1 MTKVEQLKAKMYAI
15 EILEERLKLN
25 EETEESIM
33 NRNKEDDI
41 MDWEV
46 EAIEEARNRIQ
57 QLEYI
62 IEELA
67 K

>member
-15 EILEERLKLN
+15 EILEERLKLH